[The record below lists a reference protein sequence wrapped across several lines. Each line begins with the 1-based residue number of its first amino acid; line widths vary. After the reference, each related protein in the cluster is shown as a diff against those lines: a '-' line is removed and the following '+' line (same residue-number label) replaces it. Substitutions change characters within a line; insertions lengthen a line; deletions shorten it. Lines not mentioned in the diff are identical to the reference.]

1 MAWNLCAIV
10 SMLRCVIGPKWWPKG
25 RFIGAMHRPGP
36 FNNLL
41 RTPASA
47 AFVYRSRFRFVFFFV
62 LLAVALPIW
71 NSTMSAVVEVPL
83 QALPLPVRP
92 PWLQRIS
99 ALSRAQRLRLGAG
112 LALLVAIAM
121 AALVLGRQPDYRVL
135 FANLSDKDGG
145 AIVAQLAQMNVP
157 YQYTDGG
164 GAILVPA
171 DKVHD
176 VRLRLA
182 SQGLP
187 KGSVAGFELMEQSK
201 FGMTQFQE
209 RLNFQRGLEGELTR
223 SIQALSSV
231 QTARVHLAL
240 PNQNGFFREQ
250 QKPSASILVSLYPGR
265 TLDRAQLAGI
275 VHLVASSVPELAP
288 SAVSVLDDSGKLLSD
303 APDGAGSAAF
313 DAQQLQYVQ
322 LLEAQYTRR
331 ILDIL
336 EPVVGRNNVKAQV
349 TAEVDFS
356 QTESTSEQHR
366 PNLGQD
372 ASAVRSQQV
381 VESTGA
387 PGAQPPSG
395 VPGATSN
402 QPPAPSAAP
411 INGANPP
418 PAAAGQQQGA
428 APQGKRESVT
438 NSEVDKTVRV
448 TRGGSGSVKRLSAA
462 VVVNYQLAAAEGT
475 GKGEADSTPQAL
487 SAERIEQMTA
497 LVRETIGFSKE
508 RGDSVNLMH
517 TPFLAD
523 AAPAPDLPLWK
534 QPETLELARNMA
546 WPMGGALFAA
556 LVVLGL
562 VRPGLKAM
570 SAPRELPM
578 AAAVPGGQLDALETE
593 ELQRPELGGPGQTLA
608 LGLAVAPEQQRL
620 EDARALARRDPVAV
634 ANIVKNWVN
643 GDDAA

>member
-1 MAWNLCAIV
+1 
-10 SMLRCVIGPKWWPKG
+10 
-25 RFIGAMHRPGP
+25 
-36 FNNLL
+36 
-41 RTPASA
+41 
-47 AFVYRSRFRFVFFFV
+47 
-62 LLAVALPIW
+62 
-71 NSTMSAVVEVPL
+71 MSAVI
-83 QALPLPVRP
+83 QAPMMIP
-92 PWLQRIS
+92 PASPTWLQRLS
-99 ALSRAQRLRLGAG
+99 ALDRAQRMRLGAG
-112 LALLVAIAM
+112 AALLVVLAV
-121 AALVLGRQPDYRVL
+121 AALVFNRQPDYRVL
-135 FANLSDKDGG
+135 FSNLSDKDGG
-145 AIVAQLAQMNVP
+145 AIVAQLSQMNVP
-157 YQYTDGG
+157 YQHAEGG
-164 GAILVPA
+164 GAILIPA

-231 QTARVHLAL
+231 QSARVHLAL

-303 APDGAGSAAF
+303 SPDGPGNGGF

-322 LLEAQYTRR
+322 LIEAQYTRR

-336 EPVVGRNNVKAQV
+336 EPVMGRNNVKAQV

-366 PNLGQD
+366 PNLSAD
-372 ASAVRSQQV
+372 ASAIRSQQV
-381 VESTGA
+381 VETRGDQG
-387 PGAQPPSG
+387 PTPPTG

-411 INGANPP
+411 INGANPAP
-418 PAAAGQQQGA
+418 TAAGQALAGA
-428 APQGKRESVT
+428 AATGKRESVT
-438 NSEVDKTVRV
+438 NYEVDKTVRV
-448 TRGGSGSVKRLSAA
+448 TRGGSGAVKRLSAA
-462 VVVNYQLAAAEGT
+462 VVINYQPITE
-475 GKGEADSTPQAL
+475 GKGQVVNKAL
-487 SAERIEQMTA
+487 PPEQLEQMTA
-497 LVRETIGFSKE
+497 LVRETIGFNKE
-508 RGDSVNLMH
+508 RGDSVNLMN
-517 TPFLAD
+517 TPFLVD
-523 AAPAPDLPLWK
+523 VVTVENLPLWK
-534 QPETLELARNMA
+534 QPETLELARNFA
-546 WPMGGALFAA
+546 WPLGLSLFAA

-562 VRPGLKAM
+562 VRPGLKALGQ
-570 SAPRELPM
+570 PPM
-578 AAAVPGGQLDALETE
+578 LAMAGGQLDALEADE
-593 ELQRPELGGPGQTLA
+593 PQRAALTGPGQELSPTN
-608 LGLAVAPEQQRL
+608 EQMLL
-620 EDARALARRDPVAV
+620 EDARTLCRENPMAV

-643 GDDAA
+643 GEAAA

>member
-1 MAWNLCAIV
+1 
-10 SMLRCVIGPKWWPKG
+10 
-25 RFIGAMHRPGP
+25 
-36 FNNLL
+36 
-41 RTPASA
+41 
-47 AFVYRSRFRFVFFFV
+47 
-62 LLAVALPIW
+62 
-71 NSTMSAVVEVPL
+71 MSAVVEAPL
-83 QALPLPVRP
+83 MNPAVVAAAPAWPQRLALLDRK
-92 PWLQRIS
+92 
-99 ALSRAQRLRLGAG
+99 QRLRLGVG
-112 LALLVAIAM
+112 VALLVL
-121 AALVLGRQPDYRVL
+121 AALAAVLLGRQPDYRVL

-164 GAILVPA
+164 GAILVPS

-231 QTARVHLAL
+231 QSARVHLAL

-250 QKPSASILVSLYPGR
+250 QKPSASVLVSLYPGR
-265 TLDRAQLAGI
+265 TLERAQLAGI
-275 VHLVASSVPELAP
+275 VHLVASSVPELATA
-288 SAVSVLDDSGKLLSD
+288 AVSVLDDSGKLLSD
-303 APDGAGSAAF
+303 APDGSGSGSF

-322 LLEAQYTRR
+322 MIEAQYTRR
-331 ILDIL
+331 IMDIL

-381 VESTGA
+381 VESTGT
-387 PGAQPPSG
+387 PGPALPTG
-395 VPGATSN
+395 VPGAATN

-418 PAAAGQQQGA
+418 PTAAGQQA
-428 APQGKRESVT
+428 AGTPAGKRESVT
-438 NSEVDKTVRV
+438 NYEVDKTVRV
-448 TRGGSGSVKRLSAA
+448 TRGGSGSIKRLSAA
-462 VVVNYQLAAAEGT
+462 VVVNYQPPAAAPA
-475 GKGEADSTPQAL
+475 KGDAAGATQAL
-487 SAERIEQMTA
+487 PAEQLEKMTA
-497 LVRETIGFSKE
+497 LVRETIGFSQD
-508 RGDSVNLMH
+508 RGDSVNLMN
-517 TPFLAD
+517 TPFLVD
-523 AAPAPDLPLWK
+523 ATPVVDLPLWK
-534 QPETLELARNMA
+534 QPETLDLARSLA
-546 WPMGGALFAA
+546 LPLGGALFAA

-562 VRPGLKAM
+562 VRPGLKALGT
-570 SAPRELPM
+570 PRTT
-578 AAAVPGGQLDALETE
+578 AALPGGQLDALETD
-593 ELQRPELGGPGQTLA
+593 ELQRPALPAPQNPQDLA
-608 LGLAVAPEQQRL
+608 PTPEQLRL
-620 EDARALARRDPVAV
+620 EEARVLARNNPVAV
-634 ANIVKNWVN
+634 ASIVKNWVN
-643 GDDAA
+643 GSDA

>member
-1 MAWNLCAIV
+1 M
-10 SMLRCVIGPKWWPKG
+10 
-25 RFIGAMHRPGP
+25 
-36 FNNLL
+36 
-41 RTPASA
+41 SA
-47 AFVYRSRFRFVFFFV
+47 
-62 LLAVALPIW
+62 
-71 NSTMSAVVEVPL
+71 AVVEVPL
-83 QALPLPVRP
+83 SASAARP
-92 PWLQRIS
+92 SWLQRAS

-112 LALLVAIAM
+112 VALLVAAAV
-121 AALVLGRQPDYRVL
+121 AALVFSRQPDYRVL

-145 AIVAQLAQMNVP
+145 AIVAQLSQMNVP
-157 YQYTDGG
+157 YQHADGG
-164 GAILVPA
+164 GAILIPA

-231 QTARVHLAL
+231 QSARVHLAL
-240 PNQNGFFREQ
+240 PQQNGFFREQ
-250 QKPSASILVSLYPGR
+250 QKPSASVLLGLYPGR
-265 TLDRAQLAGI
+265 TLDRTQLAGI

-288 SAVSVLDDSGKLLSD
+288 AAVSVLDDSGKLLSS
-303 APDGAGSAAF
+303 PPEGSAASGF

-322 LLEAQYTRR
+322 QIEAQYTRR

-366 PNLGQD
+366 PNLSPE

-387 PGAQPPSG
+387 QGAQPPSG

-411 INGANPP
+411 INGANPAP
-418 PAAAGQQQGA
+418 TAAGQAPAGQGTGV
-428 APQGKRESVT
+428 PGKRESVT
-438 NSEVDKTVRV
+438 NYEVDKTVRV
-448 TRGGSGSVKRLSAA
+448 TRGGSGAIKRLSAA
-462 VVVNYQLAAAEGT
+462 VVVNYQASAEGA
-475 GKGEADSTPQAL
+475 KGAVVNKAL
-487 SAERIEQMTA
+487 PPEQIEQMTA
-497 LVRETIGFSKE
+497 LVRETMGFNKE
-508 RGDSVNLMH
+508 RGDSVNLMNAQ
-517 TPFLAD
+517 FLSD
-523 AAPAPDLPLWK
+523 AVVRGEDLPLWK
-534 QPETLELARNMA
+534 QPEVLELARSLA
-546 WPMGGALFAA
+546 WPLGGGLFAA

-562 VRPGLKAM
+562 VRPALKAM
-570 SAPRELPM
+570 AAPRALPL
-578 AAAVPGGQLDALETE
+578 AGSQLDALEADTP
-593 ELQRPELGGPGQTLA
+593 QRPALA
-608 LGLAVAPEQQRL
+608 APARAVDLSPTAEQLRL
-620 EDARALARRDPVAV
+620 DDARALARNNPMAV

-643 GDDAA
+643 GEPA